1 MSNFW
6 GSVHFVGRYPLCG
19 GHPRNAPVI
28 TAENGEIKVKKDW
41 EIKKLGDVC
50 EVIAGQSPEGKFYN
64 HDKKGTPFYQGKK
77 DFGLKYLDEPTVWT
91 TVETKIALENDI
103 LMSVRAPVGDIN
115 ICTSR
120 VCIGRGLAAIR
131 ASEAINNDFLFYFL
145 LSIKAKI
152 TGKEGAVFASINR
165 QEIAALQ
172 IPVPPREEQKR
183 IVKILDEKIAQLET
197 IKTNVQTNLQN
208 ANDLFQSQ
216 LAKAFS
222 NTTWEKKRLG
232 DLCSKIGS
240 GATPKGGRDSYKSE
254 GIHLVRS
261 MNVYDSKFVY
271 DELACID
278 DKQAYELRNVELQEN
293 DVLFNITGAS
303 VCRCCV
309 LPSEVLPA
317 RVNQHV
323 SILRPKQ
330 EQLNPTFLCS
340 SMLGYKEIL
349 YKMAC
354 VGGSTRQ
361 AITKSQLEDFEIPL
375 PPLPEQ
381 KRIVKELDALSEKV
395 RQLQE
400 IYTKQIANCDELK
413 QSLLQKAFEGEL

>member
-1 MSNFW
+1 M
-6 GSVHFVGRYPLCG
+6 
-19 GHPRNAPVI
+19 
-28 TAENGEIKVKKDW
+28 KKDW
-41 EIKKLGDVC
+41 EIKKLGEVCLKRDSIKWNNEKSNTEYQYIDLSAVDRESKSITETQTITKENAPSRAQQIVKTGDILFGTTRPTLKRFCLLSDVFD
-50 EVIAGQSPEGKFYN
+50 GQICSTGFCVVRPNQKSVFPDWIFYQFYN
-64 HDKKGTPFYQGKK
+64 EEFYKYIEPLQKGANYPAVTDK
-77 DFGLKYLDEPTVWT
+77 
-91 TVETKIALENDI
+91 DI
-103 LMSVRAPVGDIN
+103 SN
-115 ICTSR
+115 
-120 VCIGRGLAAIR
+120 
-131 ASEAINNDFLFYFL
+131 F
-145 LSIKAKI
+145 K
-152 TGKEGAVFASINR
+152 
-165 QEIAALQ
+165 
-172 IPVPPREEQKR
+172 IPVPPLEEQKR

-381 KRIVKELDALSEKV
+381 KRIVKELDTLSEKV

-400 IYTKQIANCDELK
+400 IYTKQIANCADLK

>member
-1 MSNFW
+1 M
-6 GSVHFVGRYPLCG
+6 
-19 GHPRNAPVI
+19 
-28 TAENGEIKVKKDW
+28 KKDW
-41 EIKKLGDVC
+41 EIKKLGDLVTQ
-50 EVIAGQSPEGKFYN
+50 INGLWK
-64 HDKKGTPFYQGKK
+64 GKK
-77 DFGLKYLDEPTVWT
+77 EPFINVAVIRNTNFSKDCKLKLDDVEYLD
-91 TVETKIALENDI
+91 VELKQYSSRKLQAGDI
-103 LMSVRAPVGDIN
+103 IIEKSGGSDKQPVGRPILFN
-115 ICTSR
+115 IEDGEYSFSNFTSTLR
-120 VCIGRGLAAIR
+120 IKDVSQVSAEYLQQY
-131 ASEAINNDFLFYFL
+131 LYFL
-145 LSIKAKI
+145 WLNGDTRNLQSHTTGIHNLDFKAYLNFDI
-152 TGKEGAVFASINR
+152 I
-165 QEIAALQ
+165 L
-172 IPVPPREEQKR
+172 PPLEEQKR
-183 IVKILDEKIAQLET
+183 IVKILDEKFAQLET
-197 IKTNVQTNLQN
+197 IKANAQTNLQN
-208 ANDLFQSQ
+208 AKDLFQSQ

-240 GATPKGGRDSYKSE
+240 GATPKGGKDSYKTE

-261 MNVYDSKFVY
+261 MNVYDNKFVY

-303 VCRCCV
+303 VCRCCI

-340 SMLGYKEIL
+340 AMLGYKEIL

-381 KRIVKELDALSEKV
+381 KRIVKELDTLSEKV

-400 IYTKQIANCDELK
+400 IYTKQIANCEELK

>member
-1 MSNFW
+1 M
-6 GSVHFVGRYPLCG
+6 
-19 GHPRNAPVI
+19 
-28 TAENGEIKVKKDW
+28 KKDW
-41 EIKKLGDVC
+41 EIKSFEDCIENVKYTTKIPSKDYRQEGEYPIVSQEEELISGYWDNENDLFKLTKPVVIFGDHTRV
-50 EVIAGQSPEGKFYN
+50 
-64 HDKKGTPFYQGKK
+64 
-77 DFGLKYLDEPTVWT
+77 LKYVDFDFVLGADGV
-91 TVETKIALENDI
+91 KILQ
-103 LMSVRAPVGDIN
+103 P
-115 ICTSR
+115 
-120 VCIGRGLAAIR
+120 
-131 ASEAINNDFLFYFL
+131 NDFLNAKFFLYFL
-145 LSIKAKI
+145 MNANIKNLGYARHYRLL
-152 TGKEGAVFASINR
+152 KELN
-165 QEIAALQ
+165 
-172 IPVPPREEQKR
+172 IPVPPLEEQKR
-183 IVKILDEKIAQLET
+183 IVKILDEKFAQLESL
-197 IKTNVQTNLQN
+197 KANAQTNLQN
-208 ANDLFQSQ
+208 AKDLFQSQ

-340 SMLGYKEIL
+340 AMLGYKEIL
-349 YKMAC
+349 YKIAC

-381 KRIVKELDALSEKV
+381 KRIVKEFDTLSEKV

-413 QSLLQKAFEGEL
+413 QAYLQKAFEGEL